1 MRITPFLRAT
11 FHFIL
16 AQEFKHQIALFILAL
31 AIIAA
36 TSHLFHRTNDVSS
49 SPAVYAP
56 SIKKPMQIPEGSVA
70 RDAAILSLFQ
80 PSKEELIG
88 RTREDILRERF
99 RNLYTG
105 VFLLKECGVNV
116 STYHTKLSQD
126 FTLKWSSLA
135 LTGQTPITRYRTLQ
149 SIIEEA
155 RSSYVLLYKNTPCR
169 NRNLDAFEAYFS
181 QLP

>member
-1 MRITPFLRAT
+1 MT
-11 FHFIL
+11 
-16 AQEFKHQIALFILAL
+16 QEFKHQIALFVLAL

-36 TSHLFHRTNDVSS
+36 TSHLFHRASTISS
-49 SPAVYAP
+49 KNPAATAP
-56 SIKKPMQIPEGSVA
+56 IIKPPIIPEGSA
-70 RDAAILSLFQ
+70 AKDAAILSLFQ

-88 RTREDILRERF
+88 RSREDTLRERF

-116 STYHTKLSQD
+116 SNYHTKLSHD
-126 FTLKWSSLA
+126 FTRKWSNLA
-135 LTGQTPITRYRTLQ
+135 LVDQTPITRYRTLQ

-169 NRNLDAFEAYFS
+169 NRNLEAFRAYFE